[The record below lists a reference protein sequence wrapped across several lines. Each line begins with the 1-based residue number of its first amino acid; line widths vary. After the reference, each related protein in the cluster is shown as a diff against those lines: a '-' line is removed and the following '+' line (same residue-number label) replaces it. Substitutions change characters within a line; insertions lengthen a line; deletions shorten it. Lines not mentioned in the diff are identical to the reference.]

1 MPIDSII
8 PVVKLNR
15 TKVVGEKVS
24 YLLEPFSYQ
33 YMMNALLLS
42 TLICSVCAFLSA
54 FLILRGWSLIADAL
68 SHATLPGVALAYMLG
83 LPFSLG
89 AFVSGGL
96 AAIAILFIKERSIL
110 KEDVAIGIIFTS
122 FFAAGLF
129 LLSINPSSIDL
140 QQVLMGNLLA
150 IAPWDSLQMLIISV
164 ITFTFLCLYWKDILL
179 VFFDEQQ
186 AWVAGINPRVIKVLF
201 FAALSATTLAAMQTV
216 GALLVIAVVVT
227 PGATAYLLSVKF
239 KKIIYISVSIGMGSA
254 LIGTYVSYFIDGTTG
269 ALIVSLQTLC
279 FIAAFF
285 LSPSQGFI
293 YRRKRHQS
301 HIKNG
306 LVRPLETPP
315 IVAETLASGKRYV

>member
-1 MPIDSII
+1 M
-8 PVVKLNR
+8 
-15 TKVVGEKVS
+15 S
-24 YLLEPFSYQ
+24 YLLEPFNYQ
-33 YMMNALLLS
+33 YMINALLLS
-42 TLICSVCAFLSA
+42 TLICAVCAFLSA

-68 SHATLPGVALAYMLG
+68 SHATVPGVALAYMLG
-83 LPFSLG
+83 LPFSVG

-110 KEDVAIGIIFTS
+110 KEDVAIGLIFTS

-150 IAPWDSLQMLIISV
+150 IAPWDSLQMLIISI
-164 ITFTFLCLYWKDILL
+164 ITLTFLSLYWKDILL

-186 AWVAGINPRVIKVLF
+186 AWVTGINPRIIKVLF

-239 KKIIYISVSIGMGSA
+239 KHIIYISISIGMGSA
-254 LIGTYVSYFIDGTTG
+254 LLGTYISYFINGTTG

-285 LSPSQGFI
+285 LSPSQGFLF
-293 YRRKRHQS
+293 RRKRHQS
-301 HIKNG
+301 NIKNTQVKS
-306 LVRPLETPP
+306 LNTPAV
-315 IVAETLASGKRYV
+315 ITETLAPGEHYV